1 VLSVCRFYRRKRL
14 QYLIAAA
21 ARLPDIEVRI
31 AGNGP
36 EAQRLHRLGP
46 HVTWLGDATQDQL
59 AHEYNR
65 CHVFCLPS
73 VQEGFGIVYLEAM
86 AAGKPIVAAR
96 AAAVPEVVR
105 DGLDGILVEPRNPEA
120 LAAAL
125 VQLRDDASLR
135 AAFASSVAA
144 RVAEFDRPRVCRLFL
159 DQLRRVT
166 AF

>member
-1 VLSVCRFYRRKRL
+1 
-14 QYLIAAA
+14 
-21 ARLPDIEVRI
+21 RI
-31 AGNGP
+31 VGNGP
-36 EAQRLHRLGP
+36 EAHRLHRLGP

-59 AHEYNR
+59 AQEYNR

-105 DGLDGILVEPRNPEA
+105 DGVDGLLVEPRNPAA

-125 VQLRDDASLR
+125 AQLRDDASLR
-135 AAFASSVAA
+135 ATLAASAAA

-159 DQLRRVT
+159 DQLRQVT
-166 AF
+166 AV